1 MWFCGRG
8 KADRAIA
15 AYQRELVDTHYREV
29 ENMYRQMRMWRHD
42 YRNHLQ
48 TMKTLAANGDLA
60 ALRDYLT
67 VSTPSSRRW
76 IPPIKSGNA
85 MADAILSSK
94 MSLAQAH
101 GIDVR
106 VDAHIPIKLR
116 ISELDLCCVLG
127 NLFDN
132 AIEANDGL
140 PEADCMIRVYMDMKG
155 TQLYISF
162 TNASSGGKQ
171 RKVGGRFRT
180 TKSDERHG
188 FGLVHIDQ
196 IIEAAGGYLSR
207 NSEDGASTTEILLP
221 QS

>member
-48 TMKTLAANGDLA
+48 TMK
-60 ALRDYLT
+60 ALDT
-67 VSTPSSRRW
+67 
-76 IPPIKSGNA
+76 PIKSGNA
-85 MADAILSSK
+85 MADVILSSK

-132 AIEANDGL
+132 AIGANDGL

-162 TNASSGGKQ
+162 TKLPRAASSARSWTLPHHQIRRGA
-171 RKVGGRFRT
+171 RFRVGPHRP
-180 TKSDERHG
+180 DHR
-188 FGLVHIDQ
+188 
-196 IIEAAGGYLSR
+196 AAGGYLSR
-207 NSEDGASTTEILLP
+207 NFEDGAPPRRFCCRSP
-221 QS
+221 DDGGAGS

>member
-48 TMKTLAANGDLA
+48 TMK
-60 ALRDYLT
+60 ALDT
-67 VSTPSSRRW
+67 
-76 IPPIKSGNA
+76 PIKSGNA
-85 MADAILSSK
+85 MADVILSSK

-132 AIEANDGL
+132 AIGANDGL

-171 RKVGGRFRT
+171 RKVGGASAPPNQTRGTVSGWSTSTR
-180 TKSDERHG
+180 SSR
-188 FGLVHIDQ
+188 LR
-196 IIEAAGGYLSR
+196 AA
-207 NSEDGASTTEILLP
+207 T
-221 QS
+221 

>member
-15 AYQRELVDTHYREV
+15 AYQRELVDTHHREV

-48 TMKTLAANGDLA
+48 TMKTLD
-60 ALRDYLT
+60 T
-67 VSTPSSRRW
+67 
-76 IPPIKSGNA
+76 PIKSGNA
-85 MADAILSSK
+85 MADVILSSK

-106 VDAHIPIKLR
+106 VDAHTHIPIKLR

-171 RKVGGRFRT
+171 RKVGGASAPPNQTRGTVSGWSTSTR
-180 TKSDERHG
+180 SSR
-188 FGLVHIDQ
+188 LR
-196 IIEAAGGYLSR
+196 AA
-207 NSEDGASTTEILLP
+207 T
-221 QS
+221 

>member
-1 MWFCGRG
+1 M
-8 KADRAIA
+8 KA
-15 AYQRELVDTHYREV
+15 LDT
-29 ENMYRQMRMWRHD
+29 
-42 YRNHLQ
+42 
-48 TMKTLAANGDLA
+48 
-60 ALRDYLT
+60 
-67 VSTPSSRRW
+67 
-76 IPPIKSGNA
+76 PIKSGNA

-106 VDAHIPIKLR
+106 VDAHTHIPIKLR

-180 TKSDERHG
+180 IKSDEGHG

>member
-1 MWFCGRG
+1 M
-8 KADRAIA
+8 
-15 AYQRELVDTHYREV
+15 DT
-29 ENMYRQMRMWRHD
+29 
-42 YRNHLQ
+42 
-48 TMKTLAANGDLA
+48 
-60 ALRDYLT
+60 
-67 VSTPSSRRW
+67 
-76 IPPIKSGNA
+76 PIKSGNV

-127 NLFDN
+127 NLFD
-132 AIEANDGL
+132 GL
-140 PEADCMIRVYMDMKG
+140 PETDRMIRVYMDMKG
-155 TQLYISF
+155 TQPYISL

-180 TKSDERHG
+180 TKSDEGHG

-207 NSEDGASTTEILLP
+207 NSEDGAFTTEILLP

>member
-1 MWFCGRG
+1 M
-8 KADRAIA
+8 
-15 AYQRELVDTHYREV
+15 DT
-29 ENMYRQMRMWRHD
+29 
-42 YRNHLQ
+42 
-48 TMKTLAANGDLA
+48 
-60 ALRDYLT
+60 
-67 VSTPSSRRW
+67 
-76 IPPIKSGNA
+76 PIKSGNA

-171 RKVGGRFRT
+171 RKVGGASAPPNPTRGTVSGWSTSTR
-180 TKSDERHG
+180 SSR
-188 FGLVHIDQ
+188 LR
-196 IIEAAGGYLSR
+196 AA
-207 NSEDGASTTEILLP
+207 T
-221 QS
+221 

>member
-1 MWFCGRG
+1 MWFRGRG

-48 TMKTLAANGDLA
+48 TMK
-60 ALRDYLT
+60 ALDT
-67 VSTPSSRRW
+67 
-76 IPPIKSGNA
+76 PIKSGNA

-106 VDAHIPIKLR
+106 VDAHTHIPIKLR

-155 TQLYISF
+155 TQLYSRSP
-162 TNASSGGKQ
+162 TLPRAASSA
-171 RKVGGRFRT
+171 RSV
-180 TKSDERHG
+180 
-188 FGLVHIDQ
+188 
-196 IIEAAGGYLSR
+196 
-207 NSEDGASTTEILLP
+207 GASAPPNPTRGTVSGWSTSTRSSRLRAAT
-221 QS
+221 

>member
-1 MWFCGRG
+1 MRIPLADIRYLDVRRNYVTVH
-8 KADRAIA
+8 ADRDYTVKRPLGEFEA
-15 AYQRELVDTHYREV
+15 EL
-29 ENMYRQMRMWRHD
+29 
-42 YRNHLQ
+42 
-48 TMKTLAANGDLA
+48 GDGFCRVGRA
-60 ALRDYLT
+60 MIVNLRRIRC
-67 VSTPSSRRW
+67 VGRS
-76 IPPIKSGNA
+76 SGNA
-85 MADAILSSK
+85 MADVILSSK

-116 ISELDLCCVLG
+116 ISELDLCCVFG

-140 PEADCMIRVYMDMKG
+140 PEADRMIRVYMDMKG

-180 TKSDERHG
+180 TKSDEGHG

-207 NSEDGASTTEILLP
+207 NFEDGAFTTEILLP

>member
-1 MWFCGRG
+1 
-8 KADRAIA
+8 
-15 AYQRELVDTHYREV
+15 
-29 ENMYRQMRMWRHD
+29 MYRQMRMWRHD

-48 TMKTLAANGDLA
+48 TMK
-60 ALRDYLT
+60 ALDT
-67 VSTPSSRRW
+67 
-76 IPPIKSGNA
+76 PIKSGNA

-94 MSLAQAH
+94 MSLAQAP

-106 VDAHIPIKLR
+106 VDAHTHIPIKQR

-140 PEADCMIRVYMDMKG
+140 PEADRMIRVYMDMKD

-180 TKSDERHG
+180 IKSDEGHG
-188 FGLVHIDQ
+188 FGLAHIDQ

>member
-1 MWFCGRG
+1 M
-8 KADRAIA
+8 
-15 AYQRELVDTHYREV
+15 DT
-29 ENMYRQMRMWRHD
+29 
-42 YRNHLQ
+42 
-48 TMKTLAANGDLA
+48 
-60 ALRDYLT
+60 
-67 VSTPSSRRW
+67 
-76 IPPIKSGNA
+76 PIKSGNV

-106 VDAHIPIKLR
+106 VDAHIPIKQR

-140 PEADCMIRVYMDMKG
+140 PEADCMIRVYMGMKG

-171 RKVGGRFRT
+171 RKVGGASAPPNQTRGTVSGWSTSTR
-180 TKSDERHG
+180 SSR
-188 FGLVHIDQ
+188 LR
-196 IIEAAGGYLSR
+196 AA
-207 NSEDGASTTEILLP
+207 T
-221 QS
+221 

>member
-1 MWFCGRG
+1 M
-8 KADRAIA
+8 KA
-15 AYQRELVDTHYREV
+15 LDT
-29 ENMYRQMRMWRHD
+29 
-42 YRNHLQ
+42 
-48 TMKTLAANGDLA
+48 
-60 ALRDYLT
+60 
-67 VSTPSSRRW
+67 
-76 IPPIKSGNA
+76 PIKSGNA

-106 VDAHIPIKLR
+106 VDAHTHIPIKLR

-180 TKSDERHG
+180 TKSDEGHG

-196 IIEAAGGYLSR
+196 IIEAAGRLPESQLRGRRLHHGDSAAAVLMTAVRAHESGLSMR
-207 NSEDGASTTEILLP
+207 VLPAGEGGSWGQSPLLGLITGESVQDSVRARTRTPQPLACDGMLEW
-221 QS
+221 

>member
-1 MWFCGRG
+1 MIAHGRLTAG
-8 KADRAIA
+8 RVPESRPGWTGQSAKEGHDVVPWARQGRQGHRGISA
-15 AYQRELVDTHYREV
+15 ELVDTHYREV

-48 TMKTLAANGDLA
+48 TMK
-60 ALRDYLT
+60 ALDT
-67 VSTPSSRRW
+67 
-76 IPPIKSGNA
+76 PIKSGNA

-116 ISELDLCCVLG
+116 ISELDLCCVFG

-140 PEADCMIRVYMDMKG
+140 PEADRMIRVYMDMKG

-171 RKVGGRFRT
+171 RKVGGASAPPNQTRGTVSGWSTSTR
-180 TKSDERHG
+180 SSR
-188 FGLVHIDQ
+188 LR
-196 IIEAAGGYLSR
+196 AA
-207 NSEDGASTTEILLP
+207 T
-221 QS
+221 

>member
-1 MWFCGRG
+1 M
-8 KADRAIA
+8 
-15 AYQRELVDTHYREV
+15 DT
-29 ENMYRQMRMWRHD
+29 
-42 YRNHLQ
+42 
-48 TMKTLAANGDLA
+48 
-60 ALRDYLT
+60 
-67 VSTPSSRRW
+67 
-76 IPPIKSGNA
+76 PIKSGNA

-94 MSLAQAH
+94 MSLARAH

-140 PEADCMIRVYMDMKG
+140 PEADRMIRVYMDMKG
-155 TQLYISF
+155 TQPYISL

-180 TKSDERHG
+180 IKSDEGHG

-221 QS
+221 RSSSRGALWMWYKDRLK

>member
-1 MWFCGRG
+1 MIAHGRLTAGRVPESRPGWTGQSARRGTMWFRGRG

-48 TMKTLAANGDLA
+48 TMK
-60 ALRDYLT
+60 ALDT
-67 VSTPSSRRW
+67 
-76 IPPIKSGNA
+76 PIKSGNA

-116 ISELDLCCVLG
+116 ISELDLCCVFG

-140 PEADCMIRVYMDMKG
+140 PEADRMIRVYMDMKG

-171 RKVGGRFRT
+171 RKVGGASAPPNQTRGTVSGWSTSTR
-180 TKSDERHG
+180 SSR
-188 FGLVHIDQ
+188 LR
-196 IIEAAGGYLSR
+196 AA
-207 NSEDGASTTEILLP
+207 T
-221 QS
+221 

>member
-1 MWFCGRG
+1 M
-8 KADRAIA
+8 
-15 AYQRELVDTHYREV
+15 DT
-29 ENMYRQMRMWRHD
+29 
-42 YRNHLQ
+42 
-48 TMKTLAANGDLA
+48 
-60 ALRDYLT
+60 
-67 VSTPSSRRW
+67 
-76 IPPIKSGNA
+76 PIKSGNA

-171 RKVGGRFRT
+171 RKVVALPHHQIRRGARFRVGPHRP
-180 TKSDERHG
+180 DHR
-188 FGLVHIDQ
+188 
-196 IIEAAGGYLSR
+196 AAGGYLSR
-207 NSEDGASTTEILLP
+207 NSEDDASTTEILLP

>member
-1 MWFCGRG
+1 
-8 KADRAIA
+8 
-15 AYQRELVDTHYREV
+15 
-29 ENMYRQMRMWRHD
+29 MYRQMRMWRHD

-48 TMKTLAANGDLA
+48 TMK
-60 ALRDYLT
+60 ALDT
-67 VSTPSSRRW
+67 
-76 IPPIKSGNA
+76 PIKSGNA

-106 VDAHIPIKLR
+106 VDAHTHIPIKLR

-180 TKSDERHG
+180 IKSDEGHG

-207 NSEDGASTTEILLP
+207 NFEDGASTTEILLP

>member
-1 MWFCGRG
+1 
-8 KADRAIA
+8 
-15 AYQRELVDTHYREV
+15 
-29 ENMYRQMRMWRHD
+29 MYRQMRMWRHD

-48 TMKTLAANGDLA
+48 TMK
-60 ALRDYLT
+60 ALDT
-67 VSTPSSRRW
+67 
-76 IPPIKSGNA
+76 PIKSGNA

-140 PEADCMIRVYMDMKG
+140 PEADRMIRVYMDMKG
-155 TQLYISF
+155 TQLYIVH
-162 TNASSGGKQ
+162 Q
-171 RKVGGRFRT
+171 RFLGRQAAQGRWRFRT
-180 TKSDERHG
+180 TKSDEGYG

-207 NSEDGASTTEILLP
+207 NFEDGASTTEILLP

>member
-1 MWFCGRG
+1 
-8 KADRAIA
+8 
-15 AYQRELVDTHYREV
+15 
-29 ENMYRQMRMWRHD
+29 
-42 YRNHLQ
+42 
-48 TMKTLAANGDLA
+48 
-60 ALRDYLT
+60 
-67 VSTPSSRRW
+67 
-76 IPPIKSGNA
+76 
-85 MADAILSSK
+85 MADVILSSK

-171 RKVGGRFRT
+171 RKVGGASAPPNQTRGTVSGWSTSTR
-180 TKSDERHG
+180 SSRPR
-188 FGLVHIDQ
+188 
-196 IIEAAGGYLSR
+196 AA
-207 NSEDGASTTEILLP
+207 T
-221 QS
+221 